1 MAFRFSTGLKNK
13 LLGKTIDLIEN
24 GSFNSDASG
33 WSAIDATLQ
42 AVEGGYEG
50 KCLEITNTT
59 TAKGYAYQGKP
70 VKMGHRYMLEL
81 YHKNG
86 TAPGRVKVG
95 PDIDDGSYVD
105 EVVDDGVWTRHLFL
119 IEVPDT
125 VNTIYVT
132 LAIESETAND
142 TTLFDEIKCKWEA
155 SSIKEIFK
163 NSKLIIYSG
172 TQPDSPDE
180 APVGTKLVEITKN
193 ASGDFDLEFAEAED
207 GSIDKVPVDNWSG
220 YATADGDAGWFRLI
234 TNGDS
239 GVYSETDCRIDG
251 AVGTANAELIMAD
264 THITN
269 GSIQTISVFRISID
283 I

>member
-13 LLGKTIDLIEN
+13 LLGKTVDLIEN

-42 AVEGGYEG
+42 AVDGGYEG
-50 KCLEITNTT
+50 KCLQITNTT
-59 TAKGYAYQGKP
+59 DANGYAYQGKP

-86 TAPGRVKVG
+86 TAKGRVKVG
-95 PDIDDGSYVD
+95 PDINNGSYVD
-105 EVVDDGVWTRHLFL
+105 EELDDSDWTRHLFL
-119 IEVPDT
+119 IEVPDS

-132 LAIESETAND
+132 LLVESTTAND
-142 TTLFDEIKCKWEA
+142 TTLFDEISCKWEA

-163 NSKLIIYSG
+163 NSKLILYTG

-180 APVGTKLVEITKN
+180 APVGTKLVEITRD
-193 ASGDFDLEFAEAED
+193 ASGNFDLRFDEAD
-207 GSIDKVPVDNWSG
+207 NGAIDKVPTDNWSG
-220 YATADGDAGWFRLI
+220 WATADGDAGWFRLI

-239 GVYSETDCRIDG
+239 GVYSEADCRIDG